1 MKDEEAVRRKFIHSL
16 LSLTSKIRRALRG
29 EVSIRSA
36 VLEAARRGRVVL
48 RQRRE
53 RAALPRS
60 SRMAGEQTTTA
71 AHLALQF
78 ARMSPVELLSHF
90 RARTSPKFLAGFDLE
105 ANADWQSSQQSQ
117 TEQTAHLLEQAD
129 RIVNAHRW
137 PLMGYGE
144 REFGAEIDWLR
155 EPVSG
160 RSFAPLVYYGDAV
173 TARGD
178 GSDVR
183 VLWELNRLAHFVTLG
198 RAYAVTNDGRYAA
211 ELFAQHES
219 WRAQN
224 PVGCGP
230 NWNCA
235 MEVALRSINL
245 LAAFELFRGAPELS
259 EARLQTLLATFDEHG
274 RHIRRNL
281 EFSYI
286 ATSNHYLSDVAGLLW
301 LGICLPE
308 LEAARGWRDFGLR
321 ELLREMD
328 KQVLADGADCES
340 STGYHRFVLE
350 LLLYSFILCRA
361 NGIEI
366 ENRYWQKLRAML
378 EYVRAYLR
386 PDGRAPLV
394 GDTDGGQVLPIVRR
408 AADEHAYVL
417 AIGAAVFNEPGFKTS
432 LAAPEEVRWILGRAG
447 VEAYA
452 ELSNDA
458 PHPSSAAFADADT
471 YVMREGD
478 SYLLFNAS
486 DAGLNGRGSH
496 GHNDALSVEVF
507 GCGTLFLSDPGTYVY
522 SADLHQRHL
531 FRSTA
536 FHSTVEV
543 DGAEQNT
550 ILESTPFVIGDEA
563 RPRVLRWASDAERDL
578 VIAEHHGYRN
588 LAAGEITHR
597 RACLFD
603 KRGRYWIIDDA
614 LLGAGTHDFRFRFH
628 GAPGLEINVWP
639 DATTEL
645 CDMMTGAR
653 LLVAPVDFDEPPTLE
668 PRATSRDYGAK
679 HQSQTVCWTMRA
691 HAPLVAAWIL
701 LPICANDD
709 EGKRLH
715 LLAYL
720 KDRRRMIDTGF
731 DS

>member
-1 MKDEEAVRRKFIHSL
+1 MKDEEAVRRKFIHSIS
-16 LSLTSKIRRALRG
+16 SLTSKIRRALRG
-29 EVSIRSA
+29 EVSIRTA
-36 VLEAARRGRVVL
+36 VLEAACRGRVVL

-53 RAALPRS
+53 RAALSRS
-60 SRMAGEQTTTA
+60 RVAGGQTTTA
-71 AHLALQF
+71 AHLAPQF
-78 ARMSPVELLSHF
+78 ARMSPHELLSHF
-90 RARTSPKFLAGFDLE
+90 RARASPKFLAGLDLE
-105 ANADWQSSQQSQ
+105 TNADWQASPQSPIKQ
-117 TEQTAHLLEQAD
+117 TLHLLEQAD

-144 REFGAEIDWLR
+144 LEFGAEIDWLR

-160 RSFAPLVYYGDAV
+160 KSFAPLVYHGDAV
-173 TARGD
+173 STARGD

-183 VLWELNRLAHFVTLG
+183 VLWELNRLAHLVTLG
-198 RAYAVTNDGRYAA
+198 CAYAVTKDGRYAA
-211 ELFAQHES
+211 EFFTQLES

-224 PVGCGP
+224 PFGCGP

-245 LAAFELFRGAPELS
+245 LAVFELLRGAPELS

-286 ATSNHYLSDVAGLLW
+286 ATGNHYLSDVAGLLW

-308 LEAARGWRDFGLR
+308 LEAARRWRDFGLR

-350 LLLYSFILCRA
+350 LFLYSFILCRA

-366 ENRYWQKLRAML
+366 EHRYWQKLRAML
-378 EYVRAYLR
+378 EYMRAYLR

-394 GDTDGGQVLPIVRR
+394 GDTDGGQVLPMVRR
-408 AADEHAYVL
+408 AADEHASVL
-417 AIGAAVFNEPGFKTS
+417 AIGAVVFNEPGFKTS
-432 LAAPEEVRWILGRAG
+432 HAAPEEVRWILGRAG

-458 PHPSSAAFADADT
+458 PHPSSAAFTDSGT
-471 YVMREGD
+471 YIMREGD
-478 SYLLFNAS
+478 SYLLFNANS
-486 DAGLNGRGSH
+486 AGLNGRGSH

-507 GCGTLFLSDPGTYVY
+507 GCGTLFFSDPGTYVY
-522 SADLHQRHL
+522 TADLHQRHL

-550 ILESTPFVIGDEA
+550 ILESTPFIIGDEA
-563 RPRVLRWASDAERDL
+563 RPRVLRWASDVERDL
-578 VIAEHHGYRN
+578 VIAEHHGYRR
-588 LAAGEITHR
+588 LAAGEVTHR

-603 KRGRYWIIDDA
+603 KRERYWIIEDA
-614 LLGAGTHDFRFRFH
+614 LLGSGTHDFRFRFH
-628 GAPGLEINVWP
+628 AAPGLDINMCP
-639 DATTEL
+639 DTTTEL
-645 CDMMTGAR
+645 CDKMTGAR
-653 LLVAPVDFDEPPTLE
+653 LLVAPVDMHQPPTLE

-679 HQSQTVCWTMRA
+679 HQSHTLCWTTRA
-691 HAPLVAAWIL
+691 HTPLIAAWIL
-701 LPICANDD
+701 LPIRANED
-709 EGKRLH
+709 ERKRLR
-715 LLAYL
+715 LLARL
-720 KDRRRMIDTGF
+720 REDRTGGMRLEI
-731 DS
+731 

>member
-1 MKDEEAVRRKFIHSL
+1 MKDEEAVRRKFIPSL
-16 LSLTSKIRRALRG
+16 SSLTLKIRRALRG

-48 RQRRE
+48 QQRRE
-53 RAALPRS
+53 RAALSRS
-60 SRMAGEQTTTA
+60 SRVTGEQTTAA
-71 AHLALQF
+71 AHLAPQF
-78 ARMSPVELLSHF
+78 ARMSPTELLSHF
-90 RARTSPKFLAGFDLE
+90 RARTSPKFLAGFDVE
-105 ANADWQSSQQSQ
+105 ANVDRRPSQQSR

-160 RSFAPLVYYGDAV
+160 SSFAPLVYYGDAV

-328 KQVLADGADCES
+328 KQVLADGADGES
-340 STGYHRFVLE
+340 SIGYHRFVLE

-458 PHPSSAAFADADT
+458 PHPSSAAFADAGT

-550 ILESTPFVIGDEA
+550 TLESTPFVIGDEA

-578 VIAEHHGYRN
+578 VIAEHRGYQN
-588 LAAGEITHR
+588 LAAGEVTHR

-603 KRGRYWIIDDA
+603 KRERYWIIDDA